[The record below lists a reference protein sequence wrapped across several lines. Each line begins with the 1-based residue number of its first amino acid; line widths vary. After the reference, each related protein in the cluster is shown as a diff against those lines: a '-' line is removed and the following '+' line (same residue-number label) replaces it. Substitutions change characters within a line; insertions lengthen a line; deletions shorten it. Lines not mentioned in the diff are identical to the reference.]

1 MNNLLLNNLI
11 NDLSKISSLHD
22 NCLDDLLKLYTQ
34 EDYSYTNLEQTI
46 TKIVNV
52 DKKISEEK
60 KEENNIDSIEIY
72 FHEEYDNVQEISG
85 TINSLMIENASDI
98 EI

>member
-34 EDYSYTNLEQTI
+34 KDYSYTNLEQTI

-52 DKKISEEK
+52 DKQVLNEEK
-60 KEENNIDSIEIY
+60 EEINDDSIEIY
-72 FHEEYDNVQEISG
+72 FREEYDNVKEISG
-85 TINSLMIENASDI
+85 TINSLLIENAVDI